1 MEAEQKAEAK
11 ARSVAKPGEQTSRQ
25 EARALQ
31 RPSLAAALL
40 ARDVT
45 DQACGQRETP
55 IPSALAPAAAP
66 AAAPVAAPAAAP
78 LAAPLAAPAAAPLA
92 APAAAPSMVSTAPA
106 SAMSTPGPVLSALLG
121 ELQTSSSE
129 ARDEDQG
136 DGSTCG
142 GAARV
147 DSAAAVCMS
156 PSTPSSSSDAGA
168 ELETASAAAIPASSE
183 RAARLIAD
191 LAEKRAMTLAK
202 LPQQQQ
208 QQQQQQFASP
218 KRALRTPTDITSPS
232 PTTSLDGLCS
242 EEGTPEQSAKRVETH
257 VSAEPWV
264 QRRGDGMIT

>member
-208 QQQQQQFASP
+208 QQQFASP

-242 EEGTPEQSAKRVETH
+242 ERSTPEQSAKRVETH
-257 VSAEPWV
+257 VSAEPWA

>member
-11 ARSVAKPGEQTSRQ
+11 ARNVAKPGEQTSRQ

-40 ARDVT
+40 ARDVA
-45 DQACGQRETP
+45 DQACGQLETP
-55 IPSALAPAAAP
+55 IPSAL
-66 AAAPVAAPAAAP
+66 
-78 LAAPLAAPAAAPLA
+78 

-191 LAEKRAMTLAK
+191 LAEKGAMALAK
-202 LPQQQQ
+202 LPQQQQQ

-232 PTTSLDGLCS
+232 PTTSLDELCS
-242 EEGTPEQSAKRVETH
+242 EEGTPEQSAKRVEAH
-257 VSAEPWV
+257 VSAEPWA
-264 QRRGDGMIT
+264 QRRGDRMVT